1 MDRFDRM
8 QLFVRIVERGSF
20 AAAASDL
27 GLGRSSATEAIK
39 QLEHNLGARL
49 LERTTRHVTTT
60 REGQAFYERCIAILA
75 DVEEAESA
83 ARDAEPHGLL
93 RVDAHPFLTRTFLLP
108 KLDAFLARYPK
119 LDLQLGQGDRYVD
132 LVREGVDCV
141 IRSGEVSES
150 GLIMRRLGAITEIT
164 CASPAYLERHG
175 VPRSWNALHGHMTVG
190 FISSRTGDVMPLEF
204 TVKGKT
210 RLVRLPARVT
220 VNNSDTLT
228 DLARHGYGLIQ
239 VPRYR
244 LMPDLATGTLVEVL
258 PETLPSPT
266 PVSVLY
272 PQNRHTSPR
281 LRVFIDWVTEIFAKA
296 AL

>member
-1 MDRFDRM
+1 MDRFNRM
-8 QLFVRIVERGSF
+8 QLFVRIVERGGF

-39 QLEHNLGARL
+39 QLEHDLGARL
-49 LERTTRHVTTT
+49 LERTTRHVTAT

-93 RVDAHPFLTRTFLLP
+93 RVDAHPVLTRTFLLP

-141 IRSGEVSES
+141 IRSGEVSDS

-175 VPRSWNALHGHMTVG
+175 VPRSWSALEGHVTVG

-204 TVKGKT
+204 VVKGKT
-210 RLVRLPARVT
+210 RLVHLPARVT
-220 VNNSDTLT
+220 VNNSDTFT
-228 DLARHGYGLIQ
+228 DLARHGHGLIQ

-244 LMPDLATGTLVEVL
+244 LIRDLEAGSLVEVL
-258 PETLPSPT
+258 VETPPSPT
-266 PVSVLY
+266 PLSVFY

-281 LRVFIDWVTEIFAKA
+281 LRVFIDWVTEIFARA